1 MTHIL
6 YNPIRNKVFLPRC
19 TALPLFISAGAAGR
33 SLAHHYI
40 FIMKATETHNPKS
53 SLLYRA
59 IRRIVWLFYPKLEVI
74 GAENLP
80 PEPALIVGNHAQMD
94 GPISCQL
101 YFPRKQYT
109 WCAGEMMHLKDVPK
123 YAFSDFWAQKP
134 KCILWFYRLLSYVI
148 APLSVCV
155 FNNADTIGVYHD
167 ARILSTFR
175 NTVSRL
181 SEGADVVIFPE
192 HDKEHN
198 HIINDFQTRFVDVAG
213 MYHKKTGKEISF
225 VPLYVAPCLKK
236 LVLGKPIRYCAAN
249 PKEQERERICD
260 HLMEEITSLACS
272 LPPHTVVPY
281 KNIPKRMYPSNV
293 ILEGYTHR

>member
-1 MTHIL
+1 
-6 YNPIRNKVFLPRC
+6 
-19 TALPLFISAGAAGR
+19 
-33 SLAHHYI
+33 
-40 FIMKATETHNPKS
+40 MKANDSANKKA

-59 IRRIVWLFYPKLEVI
+59 IRRIVWLFYPKIEVI

-80 PEPALIVGNHAQMD
+80 PEPALIVSNHAQMD

-123 YAFSDFWAQKP
+123 YAFNDFWAQKP
-134 KCILWFYRLLSYVI
+134 LYIRWFYRLLSYVI

-181 SEGADVVIFPE
+181 SDGADVVIFPE
-192 HDKEHN
+192 HDEKHN

-225 VPLYVAPCLKK
+225 VPLYVSPRLKK
-236 LVLGKPIRYCAAN
+236 LVLGKPIRYCAEN
-249 PKEQERERICD
+249 PKERERERICD
-260 HLMEEITSLACS
+260 HLMEEITALACS

-293 ILEGYTHR
+293 ILEGYTPR